1 MCCCVMVRGVGF
13 QQVELCVLL
22 CYGEGGGLSAGGALC
37 CCVMVRG
44 VGFQQVEL
52 CVVVDLW

>member
-1 MCCCVMVRGVGF
+1 MVRGVGF
-13 QQVELCVLL
+13 QQVELCVVVLWFGGWAFSGWSSVLL

-44 VGFQQVEL
+44 VGF
-52 CVVVDLW
+52 